1 MPIEYALPK
10 IDAPIG
16 SLSVAPATLAVQPQ
30 RWWALTQLALAGLLV
45 AYLVGMVQDFQ
56 RVRDLRAEPPRL
68 SKIIITKQEAWQ
80 RVRAFS
86 ARSGVWQLSA
96 RAGALGSLQP

>member
-1 MPIEYALPK
+1 MPIEYALTK
-10 IDAPIG
+10 IDAAIG
-16 SLSVAPATLAVQPQ
+16 ALSDAPATLAVQPQ

-56 RVRDLRAEPPRL
+56 RVRDLRAEPLRL

-80 RVRAFS
+80 RVRAVP
-86 ARSGVWQLSA
+86 ARSRVWQLSA
-96 RAGALGSLQP
+96 RAENRRSLQP

>member
-1 MPIEYALPK
+1 MPIEYTLPE
-10 IDAPIG
+10 IDPTIG
-16 SLSVAPATLAVQPQ
+16 VLSDAPATLAVQPQ

-56 RVRDLRAEPPRL
+56 RVRDLRAEPLRL

-80 RVRAFS
+80 RVHAIS
-86 ARSGVWQLSA
+86 ARSGVWQIGA
-96 RAGALGSLQP
+96 RDGANGSLQP

>member
-1 MPIEYALPK
+1 MPIEYTLPEIDTMIGALSDP
-10 IDAPIG
+10 P
-16 SLSVAPATLAVQPQ
+16 VTLAVQPH

-56 RVRDLRAEPPRL
+56 RVRDLRAEPLRL

-80 RVRAFS
+80 RVHAIS
-86 ARSGVWQLSA
+86 VRSGVWQVGA
-96 RAGALGSLQP
+96 RVEANGSLQP

>member
-1 MPIEYALPK
+1 MSIEYTLSNIDTAL
-10 IDAPIG
+10 G
-16 SLSVAPATLAVQPQ
+16 RLSDAPATLAVQPQ

-56 RVRDLRAEPPRL
+56 RVRDLRAEPLRF

-80 RVRAFS
+80 RVHALS
-86 ARSGVWQLSA
+86 ARSGVWQVSA
-96 RAGALGSLQP
+96 RVGANGILQP